1 MAGLFL
7 DQHWIFDLAERDPER
22 LLSMSD
28 DEFRLAMAD
37 AGLDVD
43 ELGQQFALSVDALFA
58 RLGDL
63 DGQ

>member
-28 DEFRLAMAD
+28 DEFKLAMAD

-43 ELGQQFALSVDALFA
+43 ELSQQFALSVDALFA

-63 DGQ
+63 EG

>member
-7 DQHWIFDLAERDPER
+7 DQHWIFDQAERDPQR

-58 RLGDL
+58 RLGAL